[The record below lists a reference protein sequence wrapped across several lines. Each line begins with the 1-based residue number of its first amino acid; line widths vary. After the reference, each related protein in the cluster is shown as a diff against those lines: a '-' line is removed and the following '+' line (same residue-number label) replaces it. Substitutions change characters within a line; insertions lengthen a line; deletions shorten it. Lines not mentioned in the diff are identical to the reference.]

1 YLGVR
6 GDPAYVRECC
16 EKSLERLAVDCID
29 LYYQHRVDPKTPI
42 EDTVRAMAELVKEGK
57 VKYLGLSEA
66 SAATI
71 RRAHAVHPIAAL
83 QIEYSPW
90 TIDIEQNGVLET
102 CEELGIT
109 VVAYSPLGRG
119 ILTGQLKTVDDLAPN
134 DFRRFNP
141 RFQGENFARNLALVD
156 ELTRAA
162 AAKGVTVTQLTLAWV
177 MRQSKKVPII
187 PIPGT
192 RKIERV
198 NENWAAKDVVLT
210 DDEDQA
216 IRKIIDSFTVSGL
229 RYPEAAM
236 RGVSYK
242 MKSTMAQ
249 LKTIGRN
256 GPLVAPIGLGAM
268 GMSEFYGPSDEA
280 ENLRVLNHAIDVGMT
295 FIDTADMYGWGH
307 NERLIGQILKIR
319 RSEVFLCTK

>member
-1 YLGVR
+1 
-6 GDPAYVRECC
+6 
-16 EKSLERLAVDCID
+16 
-29 LYYQHRVDPKTPI
+29 
-42 EDTVRAMAELVKEGK
+42 MAELVKEGK

-90 TIDIEQNGVLET
+90 TVDIEQNGVLQT

-109 VVAYSPLGRG
+109 VIACRG
-119 ILTGQLKTVDDLAPN
+119 FLTGRFKTVDDLAPD

-162 AAKGVTVTQLTLAWV
+162 AAKGVTVSQLTLAWV
-177 MRQSKKVPII
+177 TRQSKKVPII

-198 NENWAAKDVVLT
+198 DENWAAKDVVLT
-210 DDEDQA
+210 DDEDKA
-216 IRKIIDSFTVSGL
+216 IRKIIDSFTVSGT
-229 RYPEAAM
+229 RYAEAAM
-236 RGVSYK
+236 KGV
-242 MKSTMAQ
+242 M
-249 LKTIGRN
+249 L
-256 GPLVAPIGLGAM
+256 
-268 GMSEFYGPSDEA
+268 
-280 ENLRVLNHAIDVGMT
+280 
-295 FIDTADMYGWGH
+295 
-307 NERLIGQILKIR
+307 
-319 RSEVFLCTK
+319 